1 MSVDADEG
9 GPDIDDSSSIS
20 DLIGSIVGI
29 VGAIPVSNDLRGE
42 TNAGVIR
49 SLPDMRR
56 WRSGGGGDPRRDT
69 MREFMREAIWDWM
82 RDVTRETFR
91 ETACDAATDA
101 VFDMVLI

>member
-9 GPDIDDSSSIS
+9 GPDIGDSSSIS

-49 SLPDMRR
+49 SLPDVRR
-56 WRSGGGGDPRRDT
+56 
-69 MREFMREAIWDWM
+69 
-82 RDVTRETFR
+82 
-91 ETACDAATDA
+91 
-101 VFDMVLI
+101 